1 MGAHSLPSTGCCGAV
16 SLLRRGEVPPY
27 LVLPLRLLALLGV
40 VLLGLSVQVQ
50 VVPLIG
56 LGRTRVLP
64 FLRAAMASASSR
76 SASSRAGGGAVGAAF
91 WRGPA
96 VTIQSMQAGVEW
108 GDADYDGFFENHL
121 FKETRGGY
129 PLMIVGDI
137 FFHCPTSAVHVVSR
151 YYVRSPQAQNHSDM
165 VVVVEDPATGARVAL
180 EGQWFVHRDYETSA
194 VGIFP
199 FPQAREAGGLCAP
212 RARGA
217 PPPPPLRAHVAFH
230 AYNSTFLLSPP
241 APQPPPSRFA
251 MCAVFSFNNY
261 MLGLWTRYWALLGI
275 NTFYFFYNGDPGDIP
290 ALNAS
295 LGSLRAHVVWVQWP
309 LLHWIITDSRDITH
323 GQPMAI
329 VDCLQR
335 WRERHAYMFFYDLDE
350 FLVLPRH
357 NSIGAFMDEYEA
369 VDHGAGP
376 IVALRTLSAWAMFN
390 LTPATRNIVDVDVSD
405 FEGVPVNRGPPAGRE
420 KYWFNTS
427 AVHVAFENWGT
438 PEFRAWTTHPVH
450 NLNLHGVYQEQ
461 LGEGLAHVRILHDS
475 AGQFPAYHLHLLNTR
490 TPERT
495 QDGRHLFMPKEP
507 LLDAEVGPFVRRML
521 ARRARERELRRTAA
535 GRSN

>member
-1 MGAHSLPSTGCCGAV
+1 MGAHAPIADFWGAL
-16 SLLRRGEVPPY
+16 SLLRRGGVPPW
-27 LVLPLRLLALLGV
+27 LVVPLRLLALLLMVG
-40 VLLGLSVQVQ
+40 LGLYLQVQ
-50 VVPLIG
+50 LHLYG
-56 LGRTRVLP
+56 FGRSRVLP
-64 FLRAAMASASSR
+64 FLRSAIAVVSARSVAAPGSAPP
-76 SASSRAGGGAVGAAF
+76 AAY

-96 VTIQSMQAGVEW
+96 LSVQSMQAGVEW
-108 GDADYDGFFENHL
+108 GDADYDGYFENHL
-121 FKETRGGY
+121 FKETHGGY

-151 YYVRSPQAQNHSDM
+151 FYVRSPQAQNHSDM
-165 VVVVEDPATGARVAL
+165 VVEVADPVTGARVAL
-180 EGQWFVHRDYETSA
+180 EGEWFVHRDYETSA

-199 FPQAREAGGLCAP
+199 FPRAREAGGLCGAP
-212 RARGA
+212 VAPGA
-217 PPPPPLRAHVAFH
+217 PPPPPLRANVTFH
-230 AYNSTFLLSPP
+230 EYNASFLLAPP

-261 MLGLWTRYWALLGI
+261 MLGVWARYWALLGI
-275 NTFYFFYNGDPGDIP
+275 NTFYMFYNGDPGDIP

-295 LGSLRAHVVWVQWP
+295 LASLRAHVVWVQWP
-309 LLHWIITDSRDITH
+309 LLHWIMTDSRDVTH

-357 NSIGAFMDEYEA
+357 SGIAEFMDDYEG

-376 IVALRTLSAWAMFN
+376 IVALRTQSAWAMFN
-390 LTPATRNIVDVDVSD
+390 LTRSGRNIADVDVSD
-405 FEGVPVNRGPPAGRE
+405 FAALPVMRGPPAGRE

-427 AVHVAFENWGT
+427 AVHIEFENWGT

-450 NLNLHGVYQEQ
+450 NLNLHGVYLEQ
-461 LGEGLAHVRILHDS
+461 LGEGLAHVRILHGD

-495 QDGRHLFMPKEP
+495 QDGRDAFMPKKP

-521 ARRARERELRRTAA
+521 SRRLAEREHRRAA
-535 GRSN
+535 GRAK